1 MESITKEY
9 INVIDD
15 DMAKQ
20 IINLGSRELTLAN
33 VNSLITIKRD
43 VFAKHWFFALEG
55 FLSSKS
61 SLYSYLY
68 QPIHFFYSRVGI

>member
-9 INVIDD
+9 IDVIDD

-33 VNSLITIKRD
+33 VNSLFTVKRD
-43 VFAKHWFFALEG
+43 IFAKH
-55 FLSSKS
+55 
-61 SLYSYLY
+61 
-68 QPIHFFYSRVGI
+68 P